1 MSGPT
6 ETIWKTLKS
15 VIQMESRI
23 ELLATTAREQQAKV
37 ESLTER
43 VIRLEAQMDMLLLRA
58 GAATN
63 KRLPGKM

>member
-23 ELLATTAREQQAKV
+23 ELLATTAREQQAKI
-37 ESLTER
+37 ETLTER
-43 VIRLEAQMDMLLLRA
+43 VIRLETQMDMLLLRA
-58 GAATN
+58 TTSTA
-63 KRLPGKM
+63 KRLPGR

>member
-23 ELLATTAREQQAKV
+23 ELLATTAREQQTKIEA
-37 ESLTER
+37 LTER
-43 VIRLEAQMDMLLLRA
+43 VIRLEAQMDMLLIHA
-58 GAATN
+58 GAPAT
-63 KRLPGKM
+63 KRLAGK

>member
-58 GAATN
+58 GTATN